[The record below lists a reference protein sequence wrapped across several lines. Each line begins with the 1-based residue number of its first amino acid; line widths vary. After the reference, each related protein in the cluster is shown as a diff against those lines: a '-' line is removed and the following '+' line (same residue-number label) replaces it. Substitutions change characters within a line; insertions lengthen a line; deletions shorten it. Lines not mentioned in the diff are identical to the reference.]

1 MAGGWGVT
9 DIIAQLADL
18 ARYLRHPGHDSFVAL
33 AIAEQLRDQLLAMA
47 QADTD

>member
-1 MAGGWGVT
+1 MTEAE
-9 DIIAQLADL
+9 IISQLEDL
-18 ARYLRHPGHDSFVAL
+18 SRYLRSDNHDPFVAL